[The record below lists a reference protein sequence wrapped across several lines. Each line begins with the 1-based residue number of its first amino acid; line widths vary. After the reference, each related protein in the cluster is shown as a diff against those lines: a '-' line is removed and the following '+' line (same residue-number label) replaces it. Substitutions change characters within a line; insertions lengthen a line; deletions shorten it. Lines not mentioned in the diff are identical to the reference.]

1 MAQRLIKDYHPLVH
15 IMILNQK
22 GEIVDQLYVN
32 EQLLFIYHEVIPPS
46 DEVIDFFLSF
56 LDKAAEKARG

>member
-1 MAQRLIKDYHPLVH
+1 MEDYHPLVH
-15 IMILNQK
+15 IMVLNQR

-32 EQLLFIYHEVIPPS
+32 EQLLFIYQEVIPPS

-56 LDKAAEKARG
+56 LNKAAEKARD